1 MKRGREKGWKIR
13 LKSPSSRDISAN
25 GKRGVL
31 LYANPEKKNDCS
43 SGSKMRFQPP
53 PKPPPHSHRPQIG
66 GREAAAHVTHQSGP
80 ILFYSTN
87 FGARVSQRL
96 QLLSDAGL
104 KKPFLT
110 TRTNNDPPHIGFLP
124 PGEKKR
130 GKGGGT
136 HQMSTIPSPQSGP
149 GKAGIFF
156 RRR

>member
-31 LYANPEKKNDCS
+31 PYANPEKKNYCS

-53 PKPPPHSHRPQIG
+53 PKPLPHFHRPQIG

-104 KKPFLT
+104 KKTVFNHPNKQRST
-110 TRTNNDPPHIGFLP
+110 PHWLFAP
-124 PGEKKR
+124 RREKKR
-130 GKGGGT
+130 EGRGY
-136 HQMSTIPSPQSGP
+136 SSNVNNPLPSVR
-149 GKAGIFF
+149 AGRSRDFF
-156 RRR
+156 